1 MRDDRRCKMQ
11 VPSSL
16 QSASSHLRLTMK
28 STLLALVVSGC
39 AAFSP
44 TLAPRIG
51 GAARALPVVAARSP
65 LVAVPAAVPVAPR
78 ARRPQWGCSAS
89 AGRSSA

>member
-1 MRDDRRCKMQ
+1 MQ
-11 VPSSL
+11 SL
-16 QSASSHLRLTMK
+16 FGEAASSHLRVTMK
-28 STLLALVVSGC
+28 STLLCLVFSGC

-65 LVAVPAAVPVAPR
+65 LVAVPAAVPVVEVAV
-78 ARRPQWGCSAS
+78 AGCNL
-89 AGRSSA
+89 